1 MSGPGA
7 EKATPDAGTA
17 GHGADT
23 TGPAD
28 HTDTPHEDTPHG
40 NGGQKDPGRTPAA
53 TPDPTKRPTTGTAN
67 TAPGTTKTD
76 RNTTDAGTAGHRP
89 DTTGPA
95 DRTDTPHE
103 DTPHGN
109 GGRKD
114 PGRTPVAVPDSA
126 EGPPA
131 GTATTE
137 GGATERPHDAPV
149 AGSDPARPA
158 EDAVA
163 AVAAATGIAAPATGA
178 AAPPPGGELVER
190 RLHPVTPLRR
200 AWAPVAVLVGWAVHD
215 PDQAQRQL
223 TRLTTTHLLIGLAV
237 LIPAAALYGFLT
249 WWFTH
254 YAVTD
259 TELRIRT
266 GLLFRRTA
274 HIRLERIQA
283 IDVTQPLL
291 ARVAGVAKL
300 KLDVIGTGKKD
311 ELAFLG
317 AGEARALRAELLARA
332 AGFAPETAHEVGE
345 APARQLLRVPPGV
358 LAVSLLLTGAT
369 WGTLLAAAVVPT
381 LLWLAT
387 HNLWTV
393 LATALPLVGAAGASS
408 AGRFVGEY
416 DWTVAESP
424 DGLRIDHGLLDR
436 AHETVP
442 PGRVQTV
449 RLVEPLLWRRR
460 RWVRVELD
468 VAGSSNSV
476 LLPVAPR
483 EIAESVVAR
492 VLPGVSVPTGPELSR
507 PPRRAARC
515 RPLWWRGHGLAVT
528 DAVFAARYGLLRRSL
543 ALVPHAKVQS
553 VRLAQGPWRRALRL
567 ADVHVDTGANKTV
580 TARLRDADEAAELL
594 RAQAERSR
602 TGRRDAPPDRWMA

>member
-1 MSGPGA
+1 MNGPGA
-7 EKATPDAGTA
+7 EGSPPEDVTAGHETTGANGPAHRTGHPGPAAGTGTA
-17 GHGADT
+17 GE
-23 TGPAD
+23 PA
-28 HTDTPHEDTPHG
+28 
-40 NGGQKDPGRTPAA
+40 
-53 TPDPTKRPTTGTAN
+53 
-67 TAPGTTKTD
+67 
-76 RNTTDAGTAGHRP
+76 
-89 DTTGPA
+89 PA
-95 DRTDTPHE
+95 DRTD
-103 DTPHGN
+103 
-109 GGRKD
+109 
-114 PGRTPVAVPDSA
+114 
-126 EGPPA
+126 PA
-131 GTATTE
+131 GTPDRAARTGTAGDPDAAPREPGHGPAGARVRTAGPTGRTAPSSPEAAGTDRAGTDTATGT
-137 GGATERPHDAPV
+137 GTGIHDTPAGNGV
-149 AGSDPARPA
+149 AGSPAGSPGTGPA
-158 EDAVA
+158 HDLSKAADDATRTGTGTG
-163 AVAAATGIAAPATGA
+163 ATGPAAGST
-178 AAPPPGGELVER
+178 APDVVER

-317 AGEARALRAELLARA
+317 ADEARGLRAELLARA

-424 DGLRIDHGLLDR
+424 DGLRLDHGLLDR

-449 RLVEPLLWRRR
+449 RIVEPLLWRRR

-492 VLPGVSVPTGPELSR
+492 VLPGVTVPADPELPR

-553 VRLAQGPWRRALRL
+553 VRLTQGPWRRALRL

-580 TARLRDADEAAELL
+580 AARLRDADEAARLL
-594 RAQAERSR
+594 HSQAERSR
-602 TGRRDAPPDRWMA
+602 TGRRDALPDRWMA

>member
-1 MSGPGA
+1 MTTPGP
-7 EKATPDAGTA
+7 
-17 GHGADT
+17 
-23 TGPAD
+23 
-28 HTDTPHEDTPHG
+28 ED
-40 NGGQKDPGRTPAA
+40 
-53 TPDPTKRPTTGTAN
+53 
-67 TAPGTTKTD
+67 GTTRAPTD
-76 RNTTDAGTAGHRP
+76 
-89 DTTGPA
+89 
-95 DRTDTPHE
+95 
-103 DTPHGN
+103 
-109 GGRKD
+109 
-114 PGRTPVAVPDSA
+114 
-126 EGPPA
+126 
-131 GTATTE
+131 
-137 GGATERPHDAPV
+137 
-149 AGSDPARPA
+149 
-158 EDAVA
+158 
-163 AVAAATGIAAPATGA
+163 
-178 AAPPPGGELVER
+178 APPPEPAPDTPPHTTPPPAREVVER

-200 AWAPVAVLVGWAVHD
+200 AWAPVAVLVGWALHD

-254 YAVTD
+254 YAVTG

-317 AGEARALRAELLARA
+317 ADEARALRAELLARA

-345 APARQLLRVPPGV
+345 APARQLLRVPPRV

-369 WGTLLAAAVVPT
+369 WGTLLAALAVPT

-393 LATALPLVGAAGASS
+393 LATALPLLGAAGASS

-416 DWTVAESP
+416 DWTVAESQ
-424 DGLRIDHGLLDR
+424 DGLRLDHGLLDR
-436 AHETVP
+436 VHETVP

-449 RLVEPLLWRRR
+449 RIVEPLLWRRR
-460 RWVRVELD
+460 GWVRVELN

-492 VLPGVSVPTGPELSR
+492 VLPGVSVPAGRALAR
-507 PPRRAARC
+507 PPRRAGWR
-515 RPLWWRGHGLAVT
+515 RPLWWRGYGLAVT
-528 DAVFAARYGLLRRSL
+528 DAVFAARYGLLRRRL

-553 VRLAQGPWRRALRL
+553 VRLSQGPWQRALRL

-580 TARLRDADEAAELL
+580 TARLRGADEAAALL